1 MNLTISTVRELC
13 TEAVFERGEDYL
25 DDGRISQLSRF
36 GDTVT
41 AGVVGSRPY
50 DLEIECATSP
60 PSYHCSCPYDG
71 PGACK
76 HVVAV
81 LLRLVEDE
89 PSDESDRIDDLLADC
104 SAETL
109 RAFLRAEFASDPSL
123 RDRFRAH
130 LGVDTNRSPEEIKSL
145 VERLFDNHT
154 REYGVVFEPIDFTE
168 LFDLAAEHEANGT
181 HRAAVPI
188 YRGLIEGIDD
198 NIELVDGAYDHFASA
213 FQDALDGFVDCVV
226 DAELADDAIEDQQQF
241 LEQKTVTGADF
252 HREQFRI
259 AADELETRLG

>member
-1 MNLTISTVRELC
+1 MDLTVSTVRELC

-41 AGVVGSRPY
+41 AVVVGSRAY

-104 SAETL
+104 SGETIQS
-109 RAFLRAEFASDPSL
+109 FLRSEFASDPSL

-130 LGVDTNRSPEEIKSL
+130 VGADADRSADEIKAR
-145 VERLFDNHT
+145 VDRLFDDHT
-154 REYGVVFEPIDFTE
+154 QEYDLVFEPIDLSE

-226 DAELADDAIEDQQQF
+226 AAELADDTIENQQQF

-252 HREQFRI
+252 HRDQFRI